1 MGYFSELAHEMDED
15 FEHDQPDP
23 YMEHAEACDHLPKD
37 IWDEVRHLPTA
48 QAVALGDQLLLVK
61 RQQDMN
67 IAIAESIWG
76 KKLGKSPAFFDAQ
89 SLY

>member
-15 FEHDQPDP
+15 FEPDP
-23 YMEHAEACDHLPKD
+23 YDEHVDACAHLPKE
-37 IWDEVRHLPTA
+37 IWDQVRHLPTA
-48 QAVALGDQLLLVK
+48 QAVALGGQLLFVQ

-67 IAIAESIWG
+67 KAIAESIWG
-76 KKLGKSPAFFDAQ
+76 KKLGKSPAFFDAS